1 VLGGRGSA
9 RVEMMKRN
17 VRPAGGT
24 PRVLPARSFRAQEH
38 ALPPAE
44 TWALLV
50 ILALAFLLRFYRLDG
65 QSLWA
70 DEGTSVALALRSL
83 PQIARDASHDIHP
96 LLYYFLLHY
105 WVRLFGTTEVAV
117 RSLSVVCGTLLA
129 AVTYAIGRQILNR
142 PVALVAAFVAALSP
156 FQIDYSQ
163 ETRMYILSA
172 LLGAASFC
180 ALLAMLRAADRRRQV
195 MWHLIYGVTAIAML
209 YTHYFA
215 VTLLLAQNVVW
226 LVWVGQSGRWRRWQ
240 RWAQWLIGQV
250 IVACSFLPWLWYARD
265 SLRSWP
271 AISAPFSLLY
281 LLGEVW
287 RVFSLG
293 LSVPPRFD
301 PLLLVFGLFVVLGLA
316 STLRRNHSETQGM
329 TVWGVPVVYL
339 AVPILLTYLASLRRP
354 VYNPKFLLL
363 ATPPFH
369 LLLAAGIL
377 FAWDERARR
386 RSTLQRLWVVA
397 GLSFVLVAAIRPLH
411 NYYFDPHYARDD
423 YRSLVRFVE
432 SVAGPDDA
440 LLINAPGQVEI
451 VDYYTHG
458 RVPEFPLPQRRPPDR
473 AETEAALR
481 DLAARYKHIYAVL
494 WATEQS
500 DPQGIVTGWLATH
513 TYPAGTVWYGNVR
526 LATYAVPQASARTP
540 EPMDVVFGDRIRLRA
555 FALRTPATASGDVV
569 QLTLFWEALRPLN
582 RRYKVFTHL
591 LDAEDH
597 IVGQRDAEPL
607 AGLRP
612 TNGWKP
618 GGEITDRYG
627 VPVLWGTPPGNYRL
641 EVGLYDAE
649 TGMRL
654 TTAESDRVVLGT
666 VEVTRPA
673 AWPPLSAF
681 PIQQRAD
688 DGVVGGLRLRG
699 WNLTRLGSNDPL
711 GQSVPAGTPLELV
724 FYWQRGAALPTSLG
738 LTVQLIASDKVITS
752 WDTSP
757 LGGRYPP
764 ARWSRNE
771 VIRDPH
777 TLFLPPALPPGR
789 YTLALR
795 APSPSGNEP
804 LVLSLGQI
812 LVQ

>member
-1 VLGGRGSA
+1 
-9 RVEMMKRN
+9 MMEEN
-17 VRPAGGT
+17 VRPPGGRHHT
-24 PRVLPARSFRAQEH
+24 SPLRRRRDWGPTIPS
-38 ALPPAE
+38 AE
-44 TWALLV
+44 AWALLV

-96 LLYYFLLHY
+96 PLYYFLLHY
-105 WVRLFGTTEVAV
+105 WVILFGTTEVAV
-117 RSLSVVCGTLLA
+117 RSLSVVFGTLLI
-129 AVTYAIGRQILNR
+129 AVTYALGRQILNR
-142 PVALVAAFVAALSP
+142 PVALVAAFVAAISP
-156 FQIDYSQ
+156 FQVYYSQ

-172 LLGAASFC
+172 LLGAASFS

-195 MWHLIYGVTAIAML
+195 MWHLLYGVTAIAML

-226 LVWVGQSGRWRRWQ
+226 LAWVGQSGRWRRR
-240 RWAQWLIGQV
+240 RWWVQWLIGQL
-250 IVACSFLPWLWYARD
+250 IVVGSFLPWLWYARD
-265 SLRSWP
+265 TLRSWP
-271 AISAPFSLLY
+271 AISAPFSLPY

-293 LSVPPRFD
+293 LSVPPQFD
-301 PLLLVFGLFVVLGLA
+301 PLLLIFGLFAALGLA
-316 STLRRNHSETQGM
+316 FTLRHKPSETQGI
-329 TVWGVPVVYL
+329 TAWVVLVAYL
-339 AVPILLTYLASLRRP
+339 AVPILLTYVASLRRP
-354 VYNPKFLLL
+354 AYNPKFLLL

-369 LLLAAGIL
+369 LLLACGIV
-377 FAWDERARR
+377 FAWDESAPS
-386 RSTLQRLWVVA
+386 RSTLQRVWVVA

-451 VDYYTHG
+451 VDYYAHG

-473 AETEAALR
+473 AETEAALQ

-500 DPQGIVTGWLATH
+500 DPEGIITGWLATH

-526 LATYAVPQASARTP
+526 LATYAVPQASARAP
-540 EPMDVVFGDRIRLRA
+540 EPVDVVFGDQIRLRA
-555 FALRTPATASGDVV
+555 FALRSPTATSGDVV
-569 QLTLFWEALRPLN
+569 QLTLYWEALRPLD

-612 TNGWKP
+612 TTGWKP
-618 GGEITDRYG
+618 GEKIADRYG
-627 VPVLWGTPPGNYRL
+627 LPVLWGTPPGNYRL

-649 TGMRL
+649 TGARL
-654 TTAESDRVVLGT
+654 PTAKGDRAVLAT

-681 PIQQRAD
+681 PIQHRTDVAI
-688 DGVVGGLRLRG
+688 GGLRLRG
-699 WNLTRLGSNDPL
+699 WNLTRLGSSEPL
-711 GQSVPAGTPLELV
+711 GKSLPAGTPLELV
-724 FYWQRGAALPTSLG
+724 LYWQRGADPPASPAWI
-738 LTVQLIASDKVITS
+738 VQLLANGKVISS
-752 WDTSP
+752 WNGLP
-757 LGGRYPP
+757 VGGRYPP
-764 ARWSRNE
+764 ALWSPKE

-777 TLFLPPALPPGR
+777 TLFLPPGLSAGR
-789 YTLALR
+789 YTLTLQ
-795 APSPSGNEP
+795 APSSSGKGLP
-804 LVLSLGQI
+804 ALPLGQI
-812 LVQ
+812 SVR